1 MKHSFA
7 LLILGLAVAASAS
20 KLTAKR
26 TGPKNR
32 IGAKDCDGPNGCCK
46 KGQGDCDYDSDC
58 CNGLKCNYDWGFKTD
73 YCVAG
78 PTTKDYSWEDW
89 SKWTKCTVSC
99 GGTGT
104 RTRSRNCIG
113 PVDGG
118 DECPSASETQTESCD
133 APACWTDFGDW
144 SQCSLSCGGTGTQT
158 RSKTCIEPEN
168 GGQPCPAQKTQEET
182 KSCDVPACWTDFGDW
197 SKCSLS
203 CGGTGTQIRSKSCIE
218 PKNGGI
224 PCPEQKIE
232 EESQS
237 CDVPACWTDF
247 GDWSQCSLSCGGIG
261 TKKRSKSC
269 IEPKNGGIPCPEQC
283 TEEDIQNC
291 DAPACWTDFGDWS
304 QCSLSCGGTGTQ
316 TRSKFCIEPLNHG
329 GLPCPEQNTMK
340 ESQSCDAPACWTNY
354 TQWSSCQGICGQTGK
369 QTRSRTCIEPET
381 GGLPCP
387 AESTETQ
394 KQDCDTNGLWIQ

>member
-1 MKHSFA
+1 MGVPKLISISSNAQEMKFTVA
-7 LLILGLAVAASAS
+7 FTLLCLAVAANAS
-20 KLTAKR
+20 IASRVAAKR
-26 TGPKNR
+26 
-32 IGAKDCDGPNGCCK
+32 GAGAQDRSSCDGPDGCCK

-89 SKWTKCTVSC
+89 SKWTKCPVSC

-104 RTRSRNCIG
+104 TTRSRNCIG

-158 RSKTCIEPEN
+158 RSKSCIEPAN

-197 SKCSLS
+197 SHCSLS
-203 CGGTGTQIRSKSCIE
+203 CGGSGTQIRSKSCIE

-232 EESQS
+232 EQSQS

-261 TKKRSKSC
+261 TKKK
-269 IEPKNGGIPCPEQC
+269 
-283 TEEDIQNC
+283 
-291 DAPACWTDFGDWS
+291 
-304 QCSLSCGGTGTQ
+304 
-316 TRSKFCIEPLNHG
+316 SKFCIEPLNHG